1 MSLAKSKRQHKSN
14 KNNKTMKRITII
26 ALMLLAAMSL
36 TSCYTNRVNVAGY
49 TSEFGE
55 EKTYDR
61 AKQWYLFE
69 GLIPIGRAHLNTPAD
84 GVCQIRSY
92 YSPLDALITV
102 LTGGLVSTRTVKCY
116 YIEPGSDI
124 REIYHPGDK
133 VIVYD
138 KKQKKNV
145 EATIVTI
152 LDQDDMKVRMPSGQI
167 KEIEVKKIGGKVGK

>member
-1 MSLAKSKRQHKSN
+1 
-14 KNNKTMKRITII
+14 MKRITII
-26 ALMLLAAMSL
+26 ALMLLAVMSL

-49 TSEFGE
+49 TSDFGE

-124 REIYHPGDK
+124 REIYKIGEK
-133 VIVYD
+133 VVIYD

-145 EATIVTI
+145 EATIVAI
-152 LDQDDMKVRMPSGQI
+152 LDQHTLKVRMPSGQVVKLKT
-167 KEIEVKKIGGKVGK
+167 KEIGGKEL

>member
-1 MSLAKSKRQHKSN
+1 
-14 KNNKTMKRITII
+14 MKRITII

-124 REIYHPGDK
+124 REIYKIGEK
-133 VIVYD
+133 VLIYD

-145 EATIVTI
+145 EATIVAI
-152 LDQDDMKVRMPSGQI
+152 LDQDDMKVRLDNGKI
-167 KEIEVKKIGGKVGK
+167 KEIEVKEIGGKPGR

>member
-1 MSLAKSKRQHKSN
+1 
-14 KNNKTMKRITII
+14 MKRITII
-26 ALMLLAAMSL
+26 ALMLLAVMSL

-55 EKTYDR
+55 EKMYDR

-69 GLIPIGRAHLNTPAD
+69 GLIPIGRANLKTPSD
-84 GVCQIRSY
+84 GVCQVRSY

-124 REIYHPGDK
+124 REIYKPGES
-133 VIVYD
+133 VVVYD
-138 KKQKKNV
+138 KKQKRNV
-145 EATIVTI
+145 DATIMAI
-152 LDQDDMKVRMPSGQI
+152 LDQHTLKVRMPSGQVVKLKT
-167 KEIEVKKIGGKVGK
+167 KEIGGKEL